1 MKEKVC
7 MRSCHYA
14 GDVNETVNA
23 VRCEKDG
30 QWRGAGGVCPHKL
43 DDAVNHPAHYT
54 QGKVECLDAI
64 ESATT
69 GLIGIEAVL
78 TGQIIKY
85 IWRWKWKNGQQD
97 LEKARFYLNR
107 LINAVRDGDKHGQV
121 KDRKEDA

>member
-54 QGKVECLDAI
+54 QGKVECIDAL
-64 ESATT
+64 ESAVS
-69 GLIGIEAVL
+69 GLSGIEAGL
-78 TGQIIKY
+78 TWNVIKY
-85 IWRWKWKNGQQD
+85 MWRWKHKNGLED
-97 LEKARFYLNR
+97 LFKAEYYLKR
-107 LINAVRDGDKHGQV
+107 LIQRV
-121 KDRKEDA
+121 KSGEKKNG